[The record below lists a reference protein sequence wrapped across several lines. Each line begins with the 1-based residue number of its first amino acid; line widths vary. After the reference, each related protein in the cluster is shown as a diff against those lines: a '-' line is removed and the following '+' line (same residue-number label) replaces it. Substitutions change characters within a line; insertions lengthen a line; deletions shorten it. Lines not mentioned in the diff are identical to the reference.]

1 MRFQITNDH
10 KVVDSS
16 NSNNE
21 GCERDYLGKVMINRN
36 TVGLLNTKNILVYG
50 SQRVEVEDNT
60 FNVASDAGI
69 FVENAK
75 ELLVRRNT
83 FGFVLRS
90 PAIELVR
97 YIKSIIRKPS

>member
-21 GCERDYLGKVMINRN
+21 GCERDYLGKVMISRN
-36 TVGLLNTKNILVYG
+36 TVGLLNTKNIFVYG